1 MIARSDLLLLGIGG
15 GGCKLACSIVKQSN
29 MNFKALAVD
38 TDAASSREAG
48 DAAIEFLL
56 IGRDR
61 LLGNGTG
68 GDVASGKV
76 AAGDD
81 LNKLK
86 PFLKEVRMVMVVT
99 SLGSGTGGGATP
111 RILSFLKERG
121 LTTLCFAT
129 MPLAFEGDSRVDCAN
144 AVLPLVQDS
153 SDTLVTVPLDD
164 LTAESGSDNLQL
176 SMDDSFKTLGAGV
189 SLIWRMVCSP
199 GYIQLDSE
207 RMRSLAMNGKNARLG
222 FASSSETFDRAS
234 EIINRLGE
242 YKLLT
247 DSSGRISPADA
258 LMVGIIGGD
267 DLLLSEIS
275 TLMNGI
281 KLMYPNKPRIE
292 MGTVQDSLFNGRVEV
307 VLFAFENWNA
317 PVAAPQPRQVSANEP
332 PVADVLP
339 VSRVASGKQS
349 KLGKTPSRLSVGP
362 SGRGR
367 FQNSEPTIYQG
378 VDMDVPAYVRYGL
391 NIEK

>member
-1 MIARSDLLLLGIGG
+1 MIMRSDLLLLGVGG

-76 AAGDD
+76 AADDD
-81 LNKLK
+81 LKKIEPYLN
-86 PFLKEVRMVMVVT
+86 EVRMVMVVT

-111 RILSFLKERG
+111 KILRSLKERG

-129 MPLAFEGDSRVDCAN
+129 MPLAFEGESRVDCAN
-144 AVLPLVQDS
+144 AVIPLVQEC
-153 SDTLVTVPLDD
+153 SDTLVTVALDD
-164 LTAESGSDNLQL
+164 LAAESGTDNLQL
-176 SMDDSFKTLGAGV
+176 SMEDSFKTLGAGV
-189 SLIWRMVCSP
+189 SLIWRMVCTP

-207 RMRSLAMNGKNARLG
+207 RMRSLVKNGKKACLG
-222 FASSSETFDRAS
+222 FASSPETSDRATT
-234 EIINRLGE
+234 IVNKLGE
-242 YKLLT
+242 YKLLA
-247 DSSGRISPADA
+247 DSSGKIVSADA
-258 LMVGIIGGD
+258 LMVGIIGGN

-292 MGTVQDSLFNGRVEV
+292 MGTVQDSMFNGRVEV

-317 PVAAPQPRQVSANEP
+317 PVAAPQLRQASAKEP

-349 KLGKTPSRLSVGP
+349 KLSKAASRLSVGP

-378 VDMDVPAYVRYGL
+378 EDMDVPAYVRYGL